1 VNDFIDPDAAPERT
15 LWTPSS
21 LNRQVRV
28 VLETALPSLW
38 IEGELSNVSRPAS
51 GHLYFTLKDAKAQV
65 RCAMFKPRSGWL
77 PFKPADGALVLARAR
92 VGLYEPRGEFQLI
105 VEHMELAGEGVLR
118 RQFEELKSRLE
129 AEGLFDQERKRAL
142 PTLPRRIGIITSATG
157 AAVRDV
163 LHVLARR
170 FPLVEIEILPVPVQG
185 KDAPAAI
192 IAMLEAAGRSA
203 RHDVLLLT
211 RGGGSLEDLWAFNDE
226 ALARTIAR
234 CPIPVVSAI
243 GHEVD
248 FSISDFVADLRAPT
262 PSAAAEILVPD
273 RDALLRSLKQHGERL
288 RLRMRRRLES
298 ISQRA
303 DHLVTRLNLQR
314 PAARLARGE
323 DRLQRLAARLRLIAQ
338 RDIER
343 RHARLAHARA
353 RIHAQDPV
361 RTLPA
366 TAARTRA
373 MLARLHGATRHLLD
387 QRKARTDELGRA
399 LHVISPLATL
409 ARGYAVLID
418 ESSGQLVRRCRQVQ
432 PGTRLRGILSDGR
445 LRLHVESCEGDASG

>member
-1 VNDFIDPDAAPERT
+1 LTDLIDPDAAPERT

-21 LNRQVRV
+21 LNRQVRER
-28 VLETALPSLW
+28 LETEFPSLW

-77 PFKPADGALVLARAR
+77 PFRPADGALVLARAR

-105 VEHMELAGEGVLR
+105 VEHMELAGEGALR

-129 AEGLFDQERKRAL
+129 AEGLFDPARKRAL
-142 PTLPRRIGIITSATG
+142 PPLPRRIGIITSATG

-170 FPLVEIEILPVPVQG
+170 FPLVEIEVLPVPVQG
-185 KDAPAAI
+185 KEAPASI
-192 IAMLEAAGRSA
+192 VAMLEAAGRSA

-234 CPIPVVSAI
+234 CPIPVVSAV

-273 RDALLRSLKQHGERL
+273 RDALLRTLKQHGERL

-323 DRLQRLAARLRLIAQ
+323 DRLQRLAARLRQISR

-343 RHARLAHARA
+343 RRARLTHARA
-353 RIHAQDPV
+353 RIHAQDPARNLQAAAT
-361 RTLPA
+361 RTK
-366 TAARTRA
+366 A
-373 MLARLHGATRHLLD
+373 MLVRLHGATRRLLE
-387 QRKARTDELGRA
+387 QRKARADELGRA

-409 ARGYAVLID
+409 ARGYAILID
-418 ESSGQLVRRCRQVQ
+418 EASGQLVRRSRQTQ
-432 PGTRLRGILSDGR
+432 PGARLRGILGEGR
-445 LRLHVESCEGDASG
+445 LILRVESGDEGSTD